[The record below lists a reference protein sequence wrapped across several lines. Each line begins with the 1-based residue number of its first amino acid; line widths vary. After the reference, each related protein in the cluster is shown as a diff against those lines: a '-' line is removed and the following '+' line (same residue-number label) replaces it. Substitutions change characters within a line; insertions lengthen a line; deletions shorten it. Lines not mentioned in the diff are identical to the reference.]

1 MTLFT
6 IFFFIM
12 LSFNFFPWLQIAN
25 FYNKCVIFIYN
36 LRGIY
41 ICVRPIIICFLICYV
56 VINLFVINI
65 IIVII
70 LYLYT

>member
-6 IFFFIM
+6 VLFSLCFH
-12 LSFNFFPWLQIAN
+12 SNFFLDCKLQT
-25 FYNKCVIFIYN
+25 FNKCVIFIYN

-41 ICVRPIIICFLICYV
+41 ICVRPIIIICFLICYV
-56 VINLFVINI
+56 VINLFVII

-70 LYLYT
+70 MYLYT